1 MIEAPIKTVHAVCP
15 HDCPDTCS
23 MLIAVDTLTGRA
35 VKVAGDPDHPITRGF
50 LCVKVN
56 NYLDWTYNE
65 KRVLSPQRRVGP
77 KGPGA
82 RWERISWDEALATVT
97 ARIEATIAEYG
108 AEAVLPYSY
117 SGTLGTLG
125 FGSMSERVWN
135 KMGASRLART
145 ICSAAGAAGYTATLG
160 RAGGTDPEA
169 FPDARLILVWGS
181 NPVTSHVHLVPF
193 LDEARRHS
201 AMLIV
206 IDPRRT
212 RTARRADWHIQPRPG
227 SDAAL
232 ALAMMQV
239 IVAEGLHDRDW
250 IAAHTLGFE
259 HFQERLQDYTPE
271 QVAPITGLDPQTI
284 RELARLYATCQ
295 PAAIR
300 INYGLQRHTNGGM
313 MVRTVACLPA
323 LVGAWKHPSGGMLL
337 STSAEVPFN
346 MEALTRPDLLTG
358 RAPRTINMIQLGEAL
373 TDPTLTPPV
382 KLLFIYNADPANS
395 NPDSAMTRAG
405 LARDDLF
412 TVVHDP
418 FFTDTASYADI
429 LLPSTTQ
436 LEHLDLHKAYGHYYV
451 SLNQPAI
458 APMGESVSN
467 TELFRRLAAAL
478 GYDDAC
484 FQDSDEALVDQ
495 ALASDDPRLAGITRE
510 ALMARGWMRLNLPGT
525 PHHPHADGHFP
536 TPSGKV
542 EFYSQQLAAAGFD
555 PLPAH
560 VPLVEGPETAG
571 LYKRFPIQLVT
582 PSAHHFLSSSFGAV
596 LRLAHLEH
604 RPTIELHPDDA
615 APRGIRTGD
624 RCRVWNARGE
634 CQLYA
639 LVDATLVRPGVAMS
653 PMNWW
658 GSLVPGGL
666 NANATTSQREADMGH
681 GATFYTNLVE
691 VARLDA

>member
-1 MIEAPIKTVHAVCP
+1 MTTDHVKLVHAVCP

-23 MLIAVDTLTGRA
+23 MRITVDTRTGRA
-35 VKVAGDPDHPITRGF
+35 VKVEGDPTHPITRGF

-56 NYLDWTYNE
+56 NYLDWTYNQ
-65 KRVLSPQRRVGP
+65 KRVLHPHRRLGP

-82 RWERISWDEALATVT
+82 RWERITWDEVLTTIAE
-97 ARIEATIAEYG
+97 RIRATIAEYG
-108 AEAVLPYSY
+108 PEAVLPYSY
-117 SGTLGTLG
+117 SGTLGALG

-145 ICSAAGAAGYTATLG
+145 ICSAAGKEGYAATLG
-160 RAGGTDPEA
+160 NAGGTDPEA
-169 FPDARLILVWGS
+169 FADARLILVWGS

-193 LDEARRHS
+193 LDEARRRG
-201 AMLIV
+201 ALLV
-206 IDPRRT
+206 VVDPRRT

-239 IVAEGLHDRDW
+239 IVEEGLHDRDW
-250 IAAHTLGFE
+250 IAQHTLGFE
-259 HFQERLQDYTPE
+259 HLQEWLLDYTPE
-271 QVAPITGLDPQTI
+271 WAAPITGLDPETI
-284 RELARLYATCQ
+284 RKLARLYATRR

-323 LVGAWKHPSGGMLL
+323 LVGAWRHPSGGILL
-337 STSAEVPFN
+337 STSSEAPFN
-346 MEALTRPDLLTG
+346 MEALTRPDLLDG
-358 RAPRTINMIQLGEAL
+358 RAPRTINMIQLGQAL

-382 KLLFIYNADPANS
+382 KLLFVYNADPANS
-395 NPDSAMTRAG
+395 NPDSTMVRAG

-458 APMGESVSN
+458 APLGESVSN

-478 GYDDAC
+478 GYDEPC
-484 FQDSDEALVDQ
+484 CRDSDEALVDQ
-495 ALASDDPRLAGITRE
+495 ALDSDDPCLAGITRE
-510 ALMARGWMRLNLPGT
+510 ALMARGWMRLNLPGA
-525 PHHPHADGHFP
+525 PHHPHADGCFP
-536 TPSGKV
+536 TLSGKV
-542 EFYSQQLAAAGFD
+542 EFYSRQLAAAGLD

-560 VPLVEGPETAG
+560 VPLVEGPETPDLSA
-571 LYKRFPIQLVT
+571 RFPIQLVT
-582 PSAHHFLSSSFGAV
+582 SSAHHFLNSSFGAV
-596 LRLAHLEH
+596 PRLARLER

-615 APRGIRTGD
+615 APRGIRSGD
-624 RCRVWNARGE
+624 LCRVWNARGE
-634 CQLYA
+634 CRLYA

-653 PMNWW
+653 PVNWW
-658 GSLVPGGL
+658 GSLVPGGV
-666 NANATTSQREADMGH
+666 NANTTTSQREADMGG
-681 GATFYTNLVE
+681 GATFYTDLVE
-691 VARLDA
+691 VERASS

>member
-1 MIEAPIKTVHAVCP
+1 MTTDHVKLVHAVCP

-23 MLIAVDTLTGRA
+23 MLVTVDALTGRA
-35 VKVAGDPDHPITRGF
+35 VKVAGDPAHPITRGF

-65 KRVLSPQRRVGP
+65 KRVLYPHRRLGP

-82 RWERISWDEALATVT
+82 RWERITWNEALSTIA
-97 ARIEATIAEYG
+97 AQIQATIADSG
-108 AEAVLPYSY
+108 AEAVLPFSY
-117 SGTLGTLG
+117 SGTLGALG

-135 KMGASRLART
+135 KMGASRLGRT
-145 ICSAAGAAGYTATLG
+145 ICSAAGKEGYAATLG
-160 RAGGTDPEA
+160 PAGGTDPEA
-169 FPDARLILVWGS
+169 FADARLILVWGS

-193 LDEARRHS
+193 LDEARRRG
-201 AMLIV
+201 AMLVV

-239 IVAEGLHDRDW
+239 IVEENLHDHDW
-250 IAAHTLGFE
+250 IAQHTLGFE
-259 HFQERLQDYTPE
+259 HLQERLLDYTPE
-271 QVAPITGLDPQTI
+271 RAAPITGLESQTI
-284 RELARLYATCQ
+284 RELARLYATHQ

-323 LVGAWKHPSGGMLL
+323 LVGAWKHPSGGILL
-337 STSAEVPFN
+337 STSSEVPFN
-346 MEALTRPDLLTG
+346 MDELTRLDLLGGHT
-358 RAPRTINMIQLGEAL
+358 PRTINMIRLGEAL
-373 TDPTLTPPV
+373 TDASLTPPV
-382 KLLFIYNADPANS
+382 KVLFIYNADPANS

-458 APMGESVSN
+458 APLGESLSN

-478 GYDDAC
+478 GYGEPC
-484 FQDSDEALVDQ
+484 FRDSDEALVDQ
-495 ALASDDPRLAGITRE
+495 ALDSDDPRLAGITRE
-510 ALMARGWMRLNLPGT
+510 ALMERGWMRLNLAGS
-525 PHHPHADGHFP
+525 PHHPHADGCFP

-542 EFYSQQLAAAGFD
+542 EFYSQQLAAAGLD

-560 VPLVEGPETAG
+560 VPLVEGPERPELAA
-571 LYKRFPIQLVT
+571 RFPLQLVT

-596 LRLAHLEH
+596 PRLAHLER
-604 RPTIELHPDDA
+604 RPTIELHPADA
-615 APRGIRTGD
+615 GVRGIESGD
-624 RCRVWNARGE
+624 LCRVWNERGE

-639 LVDATLVRPGVAMS
+639 VVDESLVRPGVVMS

-658 GSLVPGGL
+658 GSLVPGGV
-666 NANATTSQREADMGH
+666 NANATTSQREADMGG

-691 VARLDA
+691 VARLEA